1 MASVV
6 QGNRLS
12 QLSQFSVVSITQRK
26 TDIGSPSRALLVSP
40 NENAASLKRK
50 DDNTGKAAHLTNA
63 FMYGIINS
71 ILTIPTMYG
80 YAVILFSHPN
90 FADFMPALSK
100 LVMFSSVIHQLMFTL
115 LSSLPFSIGQVQDAG
130 LIFLSTMATS
140 ICDSLGEDELV
151 GAKVTTTIVTLGIAT
166 ALLGVCLVVMGQFKL
181 AALAS
186 YLPMPVIG
194 GYLAFI
200 GIFCLY
206 AGLALCT
213 GLVVNNISSMLD
225 VFGKAHDVLLC
236 VPGVL
241 GGAFLLFISQR
252 YESSF
257 ILSGAIMIM
266 PVVFFLILVVGGIS
280 MEEARDDGWIDPA
293 KDPATV
299 SELINLFDF
308 SLVHWDQVPKQF
320 GTWIGMVFI
329 VAFSSCLDIAAI
341 ELDMG
346 AKLDFNH
353 ELKTVGWSNVVS
365 GLLGGYTG
373 SYIFSQTI
381 FTYRSKTNSRIVGM
395 CVIVSEFAIVVAPIS
410 VMSYVP
416 RFFFAATLIF
426 IAIDLMIEWLVLTY
440 KKMSLREYAVLW
452 MTFVAVNLVS
462 LDLGMLIGVGIAVLN
477 FLLGYIRLPVVSQQP
492 HCSAAV
498 RTPMERK
505 LLDQKRDAIAY
516 FELHGYLFFGSSVQI
531 LDSVQKSVFV
541 RKVQNGSGQMPGEKD
556 ECDTGYLGDTDMPL
570 TPMENRESAIECLD
584 GSPAPHP
591 KGLPTEFVVMDFSSV
606 TAMDVTA
613 ARSAF
618 LILQKYCDN
627 HGISVVYAGMLPKI
641 CKLLL
646 KNKIAVEE
654 SFFSTTE
661 LALEFCE
668 NELLS
673 RANSTVDVQRASEH
687 QNEHISLLLHQFM
700 GEPEDSQL
708 LHGVDQFFQRH
719 QVSAGHEF
727 YHMGQ
732 SSDHFYFLSPTSTL
746 DRDCNGTEHDFRD
759 VSGDIVHVEHRCSR
773 EAQYRDLEPLQLSP
787 QVCAALEKCYGIKLL
802 YSHQFNAVEAIRRG
816 ENAVLS
822 TATASGKSL
831 AYNVPMLDMLLKD
844 PDARFMYL
852 FPTKALAQDQLKS
865 LRNFLA
871 AADLPLHLG
880 ATFDGDTAMKSR
892 SMVIR
897 ETRIFL
903 TNPDML
909 HLTILPNHTQW
920 KNVLSN
926 LRLLVVDEAHMYR
939 GVFGSH
945 VSCVFRRLFR
955 LSRDDT
961 RNLIRR
967 VSSYRGGYTLDARRQ
982 IEQRLFSGDLLGV
995 VATNALELGIDIG
1008 ELDCTIH
1015 LGLPSSIASLWQ
1027 QAGRAGRRQ
1036 QQTIQKKS
1044 VAIIVCFDSPL
1055 DQHFAQ
1061 KHHATELFQL
1071 EPEAVSL
1078 NPMNSHVLGQHLLCA
1093 ARESALYSSRSG
1105 ADYIDSFVFGSL
1117 DSGSDRD
1124 NIQNDYQAEISEV
1137 NQVLQPL
1144 VKEKKL
1150 MKNAETGGH
1159 ACYRIHSCMPKKIR
1173 AVSLRNICDENYT
1186 VVVPSNNV
1194 NDEITDGEVLDEI
1207 PGDKAFFQVYP
1218 TAVYLHQAQE
1228 YIITRLDNIQRIAF
1242 AKKCPKPLKYF
1253 TSCRDFTDLEAV
1265 RIQSTA
1271 RFGSVGKQEEDTP
1284 VLLRV
1289 GIVSIQ
1295 TRVIGS
1301 TILEKRTMRFLGTN
1315 EFSLPLMQSFG
1326 EAVWLEFPLV
1336 LREEVEASGEVSWT
1350 AALHGVGHL
1359 FVALVRLFVLCDA
1372 ADIGTEHLNEFE
1384 QRARPN
1390 RVTIFERREGGSG
1403 LVPEIVK
1410 VLPKDDANSN
1420 DRNSQQLAKITNA
1433 LMYGVINSV
1442 LTIPCMYG
1450 YAAIIFGHP
1459 DFANFMPALSK
1470 LVMFSS
1476 VIHQVMF
1483 TLLSSL
1489 PFAIGQVQDAG
1500 LIFLSAIA
1508 TSICN
1513 SLGEEVPLEA
1523 KVTTTVVTIGLATA
1537 SLGVCLVL
1545 LGKFKLAGLV
1555 SYLPMP
1561 VVGGY
1566 LAFIGLFCFYAGLSL
1581 CTGLVINDFTSMMQ
1595 IWDPHYMVLCV
1606 PGILGGVVL
1615 LLVSQRCENS
1625 FALPAAILLM
1635 PMAFFVVLALCGVS
1649 LDEARDYGWV
1659 APSSDPAGFV
1669 QMFDLFDFSQMH
1681 WNQVPRQFTTWL
1693 GMTFVVAFSS
1703 CLDVAA
1709 IEMDMGS
1716 QLNINHELKSVGWSN
1731 FVSGLLGGYTGSY
1744 IFSQTIFTYRSK
1756 TNSRIVGVCVI
1767 ISEFAIVLVPLSVM
1781 SLVPRFFFAAT
1792 LIFIAIDLMVEWLV
1806 HVYHKIL
1813 PREYVVLWLS
1823 FIAINLVSL
1832 ELGMV
1837 LGVGFAIINFLL
1849 GYAQVRVV
1857 NRRSRSSAAVRK
1869 LAARTML
1876 GQKRGAIV
1884 YLELYGYL
1892 FFGSSVQIL
1901 EDVQKAVHIRK
1912 LRAVKQQSSNG
1923 KDWSQYADDAGI
1935 PLTPV
1940 SKRDVPI
1947 TCLDGSPAPHP
1958 DGLPT
1963 EYVVMDFSRVS
1974 GMDATAAR
1982 SAFMILQQHC
1992 KQHEITVFFADV
2004 LPEIRSL
2011 LLNNEIAEGENFFLN
2026 ADSALEFCENQLLIN
2041 VNNLQDINLHHESMS
2056 VLLHRFMGEPDDS
2069 VFFCGVDQ
2077 FFRKYEVPEGYEFY
2091 RVASYPD
2098 RFYFLASGRVALF
2111 MNDDGSVAPGKTL
2124 TLLENVMPGAMF
2136 GEVDFFGRQY
2146 RYMAATAMEPCT
2158 VFEMNRAT
2166 YESMDELAPTLWNRL
2181 RDVVMQSMALSI
2193 TNTTSINSLN
2203 NTSSSYLPGNN

>member
-1 MASVV
+1 
-6 QGNRLS
+6 
-12 QLSQFSVVSITQRK
+12 
-26 TDIGSPSRALLVSP
+26 
-40 NENAASLKRK
+40 
-50 DDNTGKAAHLTNA
+50 
-63 FMYGIINS
+63 
-71 ILTIPTMYG
+71 
-80 YAVILFSHPN
+80 
-90 FADFMPALSK
+90 
-100 LVMFSSVIHQLMFTL
+100 
-115 LSSLPFSIGQVQDAG
+115 
-130 LIFLSTMATS
+130 
-140 ICDSLGEDELV
+140 
-151 GAKVTTTIVTLGIAT
+151 
-166 ALLGVCLVVMGQFKL
+166 
-181 AALAS
+181 
-186 YLPMPVIG
+186 
-194 GYLAFI
+194 
-200 GIFCLY
+200 
-206 AGLALCT
+206 
-213 GLVVNNISSMLD
+213 
-225 VFGKAHDVLLC
+225 
-236 VPGVL
+236 
-241 GGAFLLFISQR
+241 
-252 YESSF
+252 
-257 ILSGAIMIM
+257 
-266 PVVFFLILVVGGIS
+266 
-280 MEEARDDGWIDPA
+280 
-293 KDPATV
+293 
-299 SELINLFDF
+299 
-308 SLVHWDQVPKQF
+308 
-320 GTWIGMVFI
+320 
-329 VAFSSCLDIAAI
+329 
-341 ELDMG
+341 
-346 AKLDFNH
+346 
-353 ELKTVGWSNVVS
+353 
-365 GLLGGYTG
+365 
-373 SYIFSQTI
+373 
-381 FTYRSKTNSRIVGM
+381 
-395 CVIVSEFAIVVAPIS
+395 
-410 VMSYVP
+410 
-416 RFFFAATLIF
+416 
-426 IAIDLMIEWLVLTY
+426 
-440 KKMSLREYAVLW
+440 
-452 MTFVAVNLVS
+452 
-462 LDLGMLIGVGIAVLN
+462 
-477 FLLGYIRLPVVSQQP
+477 
-492 HCSAAV
+492 
-498 RTPMERK
+498 
-505 LLDQKRDAIAY
+505 
-516 FELHGYLFFGSSVQI
+516 
-531 LDSVQKSVFV
+531 
-541 RKVQNGSGQMPGEKD
+541 
-556 ECDTGYLGDTDMPL
+556 
-570 TPMENRESAIECLD
+570 
-584 GSPAPHP
+584 
-591 KGLPTEFVVMDFSSV
+591 
-606 TAMDVTA
+606 
-613 ARSAF
+613 
-618 LILQKYCDN
+618 
-627 HGISVVYAGMLPKI
+627 
-641 CKLLL
+641 
-646 KNKIAVEE
+646 
-654 SFFSTTE
+654 
-661 LALEFCE
+661 
-668 NELLS
+668 
-673 RANSTVDVQRASEH
+673 
-687 QNEHISLLLHQFM
+687 
-700 GEPEDSQL
+700 
-708 LHGVDQFFQRH
+708 
-719 QVSAGHEF
+719 
-727 YHMGQ
+727 
-732 SSDHFYFLSPTSTL
+732 
-746 DRDCNGTEHDFRD
+746 
-759 VSGDIVHVEHRCSR
+759 
-773 EAQYRDLEPLQLSP
+773 
-787 QVCAALEKCYGIKLL
+787 
-802 YSHQFNAVEAIRRG
+802 
-816 ENAVLS
+816 
-822 TATASGKSL
+822 
-831 AYNVPMLDMLLKD
+831 
-844 PDARFMYL
+844 
-852 FPTKALAQDQLKS
+852 
-865 LRNFLA
+865 
-871 AADLPLHLG
+871 
-880 ATFDGDTAMKSR
+880 MKSR

-926 LRLLVVDEAHMYR
+926 LRLLVVDEAHIKLTELVLMN
-939 GVFGSH
+939 VHSI
-945 VSCVFRRLFR
+945 LKA
-955 LSRDDT
+955 RDDT

-995 VATNALELGIDIG
+995 VATNALELGIDI
-1008 ELDCTIH
+1008 
-1015 LGLPSSIASLWQ
+1015 
-1027 QAGRAGRRQ
+1027 
-1036 QQTIQKKS
+1036 
-1044 VAIIVCFDSPL
+1044 
-1055 DQHFAQ
+1055 
-1061 KHHATELFQL
+1061 
-1071 EPEAVSL
+1071 
-1078 NPMNSHVLGQHLLCA
+1078 
-1093 ARESALYSSRSG
+1093 
-1105 ADYIDSFVFGSL
+1105 
-1117 DSGSDRD
+1117 
-1124 NIQNDYQAEISEV
+1124 
-1137 NQVLQPL
+1137 
-1144 VKEKKL
+1144 
-1150 MKNAETGGH
+1150 
-1159 ACYRIHSCMPKKIR
+1159 
-1173 AVSLRNICDENYT
+1173 
-1186 VVVPSNNV
+1186 
-1194 NDEITDGEVLDEI
+1194 
-1207 PGDKAFFQVYP
+1207 
-1218 TAVYLHQAQE
+1218 
-1228 YIITRLDNIQRIAF
+1228 
-1242 AKKCPKPLKYF
+1242 
-1253 TSCRDFTDLEAV
+1253 
-1265 RIQSTA
+1265 
-1271 RFGSVGKQEEDTP
+1271 
-1284 VLLRV
+1284 
-1289 GIVSIQ
+1289 
-1295 TRVIGS
+1295 
-1301 TILEKRTMRFLGTN
+1301 
-1315 EFSLPLMQSFG
+1315 
-1326 EAVWLEFPLV
+1326 
-1336 LREEVEASGEVSWT
+1336 
-1350 AALHGVGHL
+1350 
-1359 FVALVRLFVLCDA
+1359 
-1372 ADIGTEHLNEFE
+1372 EHLNEFE

-1410 VLPKDDANSN
+1410 VLPKVIEKAWTIA
-1420 DRNSQQLAKITNA
+1420 RECKNSQQLAKITNA

-1470 LVMFSS
+1470 LVMFS
-1476 VIHQVMF
+1476 I
-1483 TLLSSL
+1483 
-1489 PFAIGQVQDAG
+1489 QDAG

-1756 TNSRIVGVCVI
+1756 TNSRIVDSPAG
-1767 ISEFAIVLVPLSVM
+1767 
-1781 SLVPRFFFAAT
+1781 
-1792 LIFIAIDLMVEWLV
+1792 
-1806 HVYHKIL
+1806 
-1813 PREYVVLWLS
+1813 
-1823 FIAINLVSL
+1823 
-1832 ELGMV
+1832 
-1837 LGVGFAIINFLL
+1837 
-1849 GYAQVRVV
+1849 
-1857 NRRSRSSAAVRK
+1857 
-1869 LAARTML
+1869 
-1876 GQKRGAIV
+1876 KRGAIV